1 MLSLKTVLLINPHI
15 MVLDRNMADFR
26 AVI

>member
-1 MLSLKTVLLINPHI
+1 MLSLKTVLLNNRHI
-15 MVLDRNMADFR
+15 MVLDRNMRDFR